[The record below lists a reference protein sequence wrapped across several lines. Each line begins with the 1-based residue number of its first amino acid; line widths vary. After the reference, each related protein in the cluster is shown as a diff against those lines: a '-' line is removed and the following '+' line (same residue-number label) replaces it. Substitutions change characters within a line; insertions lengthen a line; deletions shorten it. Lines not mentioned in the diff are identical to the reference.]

1 MARTVD
7 PELTARRRAAI
18 LEAAAAEFAAAGFER
33 ARATDI
39 AARAGVSSGT
49 VFYYFTDKATLFRAL
64 FGTDIERNEELR
76 DRALAA
82 SDPAEG
88 VRLVLD
94 TLAATATDPVAP
106 GLMAELIRRIA
117 ADPELAEIVA
127 TSDGIARGT
136 LAELIARG
144 KESGVVDP
152 ALDPAHAAMFLI
164 SLTDGA
170 HLADGDVRPDVRR
183 AAFAYLA
190 PEGSS

>member
-7 PELTARRRAAI
+7 PELAARRRSAI
-18 LEAAAAEFAAAGFER
+18 LEAAAAEFATAGFER

-64 FGTDIERNEELR
+64 FGADIARNEELR
-76 DRALAA
+76 ERALAET
-82 SDPAEG
+82 DPAAG
-88 VRLVLD
+88 VRLLLD
-94 TLAATATDPVAP
+94 ALAATATDPVVP
-106 GLMAELIRRIA
+106 GLMAELIRRIG

-127 TSDGIARGT
+127 ASDALARGT

-144 KESGVVDP
+144 QAGGAFDP

-164 SLTDGA
+164 SITDGA

-190 PEGSS
+190 PEGTS